1 MRLLNSLSA
10 ALVGLATLA
19 SAAKVTISIPASPPL
34 LANPAAL
41 PPTTHATLLGAGGV
55 HLDARLTRANTLVFK
70 AVAPGSYLLDIHTRD
85 LTFPP
90 FRVDVT
96 AAGAAAEAGGER
108 VEIWQT
114 FRGNE
119 WENKGAKFGEAAAGG
134 ELVVTLTPSGRKEY
148 FQKREGCEFL
158 RSFDFF
164 HSSSYSSSFLATLD
178 MLPSSSSLWCVA
190 DNLTPPP
197 AVDLLGFVKS
207 PMVLMGLFSVGM
219 IFGMPYLMENMD
231 PETKAEFEEMQKK
244 SPITGSDGAAS
255 QIQNFDLAAWMA
267 GKSGGGPAKK

>member
-148 FQKREGCEFL
+148 FQKREGF
-158 RSFDFF
+158 
-164 HSSSYSSSFLATLD
+164 
-178 MLPSSSSLWCVA
+178 
-190 DNLTPPP
+190 
-197 AVDLLGFVKS
+197 DLLGFVKS